1 MLDTAQ
7 NQAQCAY
14 CTFLLNF
21 FRVSQPNPQQTEVL
35 QALEAILEPLAGLLL
50 SNEIRYGQAEEL
62 LKMAFV
68 RASARAFAAQEKL
81 PSVTTVSV
89 ATGIRR
95 REVKR
100 LVDQPW
106 TGAAPKIAPAIQA
119 RLRWATDPRFL
130 DKKGQPRAL
139 ARSPADGA
147 VTFADL
153 AAATSKDVHPK
164 ALLDELLRI
173 GAVQEREG
181 AVILKYPFQAQNRR
195 RDEVLRAG
203 SMNVADHLSALLL
216 NVLSDQPP
224 LLERAIFADGLTQ
237 ASAQQGT
244 ELAREY
250 WADALAGLRE
260 KMQHLVDTD
269 AQVPEN
275 TWRMRIG
282 IYSYLAP
289 MDRSVAPVQARP
301 KKPAA
306 KKTPARRKPARSE

>member
-1 MLDTAQ
+1 
-7 NQAQCAY
+7 
-14 CTFLLNF
+14 LNF
-21 FRVSQPNPQQTEVL
+21 FCVSQPNSQQSEVL

-130 DKKGQPRAL
+130 DRKGQPRAL
-139 ARSPADGA
+139 ARSATEGQ
-147 VTFADL
+147 TSFADL

-181 AVILKYPFQAQNRR
+181 EVLLKYPFQASNRR
-195 RDEVLRAG
+195 RDEVLRAS
-203 SMNVADHLSALLL
+203 SMNVADHLSALLV
-216 NVLSDQPP
+216 NMLSEQPP

-260 KMQHLVDTD
+260 KLQHLVDTD
-269 AQVPEN
+269 AQAPDN
-275 TWRMRIG
+275 TWRIRIG

-289 MDRSVAPVQARP
+289 MDRSAAPVQARP
-301 KKPAA
+301 KKTAV
-306 KKTPARRKPARSE
+306 KKTAVKRAAVRGKA